1 MKVNIVT
8 QEGKDSGRK
17 ATLSKEVYGITPS
30 DHAMYLDVKQY
41 LANQRQGTSKAKER
55 GEIARTTKKLHKQK
69 GTGGA
74 RHGSMRSPLFRG
86 GGTIFGP
93 RPRSYSFKLNK
104 KLKML
109 ARRSALSTM
118 AADSHI
124 IVMDKF
130 SMDAPNTQGY
140 SQVIS
145 ALGLKGKKSMVVL
158 ADQDK
163 AVYLSSRNFEGS
175 KVVTVSELST
185 YAILNAGTLI
195 LTEGAIDKIE
205 NSLITK

>member
-8 QEGKDSGRK
+8 QEGKDSGRT
-17 ATLSKEVYGITPS
+17 ATLNKDVYGITPS
-30 DHAMYLDVKQY
+30 EHAMYLDVKQY
-41 LANQRQGTSKAKER
+41 LANQRQGTSKSKER
-55 GEIARTTKKLHKQK
+55 GEIARTTKKLYKQK

-104 KLKML
+104 KLKVL

-118 AADSHI
+118 AADAHI

-130 SMDAPNTQGY
+130 SMDTPNTQGY
-140 SQVIS
+140 GQVLN
-145 ALGLKGKKSMVVL
+145 ALGLEGKKSMVVL

-163 AVYLSSRNFEGS
+163 AVYLSSRNFEDS

-195 LTEGAIDKIE
+195 LTEAAIDKIE